1 MYESGWSHNRTECED
16 VIRKLQHSETLL
28 RTPRVSLIERFEET
42 RDQAGWPGDAKRG
55 QKPPDDPAARRWSLC
70 FALAIDDFFYLF
82 SDSTSHQHDW
92 YAEYDRRIGQA
103 LGPGERVSSHVW
115 TRRYEQAMVVVNLP
129 GAKESFTLNLEN
141 RAKDSLT
148 GDEGTSFVIA
158 PGDGRILLTP

>member
-1 MYESGWSHNRTECED
+1 MLWSSVRGDSSLEAMAKHDLVMVGQSTLGLKLNQQPAGLADGFTPESIEVARAK
-16 VIRKLQHSETLL
+16 VKRIRELN
-28 RTPRVSLIERFEET
+28 PGVLIL
-42 RDQAGWPGDAKRG
+42 G
-55 QKPPDDPAARRWSLC
+55 
-70 FALAIDDFFYLF
+70 DFFYLF